1 MKKDFRTGIKHWSN
15 WLRMADKKEAFES
28 FIEKTLSQSRY
39 IHIDFSGRGWS
50 FSKCLRRQGVGGYPN
65 VYVCLQGID
74 GWLKMA
80 RNMSMYTKRNKFW
93 HPYLINTIELRSLWM
108 EIKYIKSTARLLD
121 RDWVNKGGLDL
132 SKEVLWVSVGQRA
145 ADLRAVKVGG
155 QQIIL
160 LISPVRTRFARAGLI
175 GRIFCWPLTL
185 TAHRF
190 AALWPTETHSTSL
203 ERSKPP
209 LLTQSLFKSLAVLLM
224 YFISIHSDLIS
235 IEFIK

>member
-1 MKKDFRTGIKHWSN
+1 MGEVFEYKTEAWQGYFDDTTFIVVLVVSLPQNCHQRNVIREQI
-15 WLRMADKKEAFES
+15 RMQNLQNRGVCLITTS
-28 FIEKTLSQSRY
+28 FIRNNY
-39 IHIDFSGRGWS
+39 HIHCKYRRG
-50 FSKCLRRQGVGGYPN
+50 KKYR
-65 VYVCLQGID
+65 
-74 GWLKMA
+74 
-80 RNMSMYTKRNKFW
+80 
-93 HPYLINTIELRSLWM
+93 HPYLINTIEMRSLWM

-160 LISPVRTRFARAGLI
+160 PISLVRTRFARAGLI

>member
-1 MKKDFRTGIKHWSN
+1 MWGGIDLSIQVIQSRIGWYT
-15 WLRMADKKEAFES
+15 RGKKE
-28 FIEKTLSQSRY
+28 I
-39 IHIDFSGRGWS
+39 
-50 FSKCLRRQGVGGYPN
+50 
-65 VYVCLQGID
+65 
-74 GWLKMA
+74 
-80 RNMSMYTKRNKFW
+80 
-93 HPYLINTIELRSLWM
+93 HPYYISPIEMRSLWT
-108 EIKYIKSTARLLD
+108 EIKYVKSAARLLD
-121 RDWVNKGGLDL
+121 RNWVNKGGLDL

-160 LISPVRTRFARAGLI
+160 PISPVRTRFARAGLI

-209 LLTQSLFKSLAVLLM
+209 LLTQSLSKSLAVLLM
-224 YFISIHSDLIS
+224 YFISIQSDLIS
-235 IEFIK
+235 IVFIK